1 MTARVLDVTRV
12 SRRAVLVRLD
22 LGRRAFPFKAG
33 QAVAVG
39 LATQDVRKPYSIASS
54 PASARR
60 DKCLDLLVGLSD
72 DGRLGAHLEPLSPGS
87 VIGIRGPFGTFALP
101 PYRFGRSLVFV
112 AGGTGIAPLR
122 SMLYAA
128 LARLRPSPID
138 VVYSARTP
146 DDLVFD
152 QELRRLQAQ
161 GRIRYWPTIT
171 RRAGESWTGR
181 RGHVDAVLLREVLR
195 PLAICLVC
203 GPDGFVTNVTE
214 MAYAEGVRK
223 TNVRRERY

>member
-1 MTARVLDVTRV
+1 
-12 SRRAVLVRLD
+12 
-22 LGRRAFPFKAG
+22 
-33 QAVAVG
+33 
-39 LATQDVRKPYSIASS
+39 
-54 PASARR
+54 
-60 DKCLDLLVGLSD
+60 
-72 DGRLGAHLEPLSPGS
+72 LSPGS
-87 VIGIRGPFGTFALP
+87 VIGMRGPFGTFALP
-101 PYRFGRSLVFV
+101 PYRLGRSLVFV

-122 SMLYAA
+122 SMLQAA

-152 QELRRLQAQ
+152 DELRRLQTQ

-171 RRAGESWTGR
+171 RRAGAAWTGR

-203 GPDGFVTNVTE
+203 GPAGFVTSVTE
-214 MAYAEGVRK
+214 MAHAEGVRR
-223 TNVRRERY
+223 TNVRREEY